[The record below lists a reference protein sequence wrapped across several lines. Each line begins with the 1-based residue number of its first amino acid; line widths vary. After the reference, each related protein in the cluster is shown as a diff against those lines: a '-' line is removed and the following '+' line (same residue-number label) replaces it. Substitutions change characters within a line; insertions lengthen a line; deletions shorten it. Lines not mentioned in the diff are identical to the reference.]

1 MQPRGV
7 KLRHS
12 TMRVGGVVR
21 RREFITRLGSAAAA
35 WPLAA
40 RAQVTGRHYRI
51 AMLGPQR
58 SESLLD
64 ELGQTGFVEGRNLDI
79 DGRGL
84 GVAAASYETVAVEL
98 TEARPDVLMAAG
110 PEAARAAQKA
120 TQRIPIVALADDLL
134 GSKLV
139 ASMPHPDGNT
149 TGVAIFAF
157 QLDVKRLELLH
168 EVLPGARRI
177 AVLADHEPI
186 RNIRDL
192 ESAARG
198 FGVEIVPFSARSE
211 EEVIRAIAAM
221 KAAQVEAVNLLPSPI
236 LWGEFRSLIRDQ
248 LDLHRLPAI
257 WQWPEGAEAGG
268 LIAYGPRLSVVFR
281 QCARQVAKLLR
292 GAKVVDV
299 PVEQP
304 TGFELIINLK
314 TARTLGVEIP
324 PTLLSRADTAI
335 E

>member
-1 MQPRGV
+1 M
-7 KLRHS
+7 
-12 TMRVGGVVR
+12 
-21 RREFITRLGSAAAA
+21 
-35 WPLAA
+35 
-40 RAQVTGRHYRI
+40 
-51 AMLGPQR
+51 
-58 SESLLD
+58 
-64 ELGQTGFVEGRNLDI
+64 EGRNLDI

-84 GVAAASYETVAVEL
+84 GVAAASYQTVAVEL
-98 TEARPDVLMAAG
+98 TEARPDVLMVAG
-110 PEAARAAQKA
+110 TEAARAAQKA

-139 ASMPHPDGNT
+139 SSMPHPEGNT

-168 EVLPGARRI
+168 EALPRARRI
-177 AVLADHEPI
+177 AVFADHEPI
-186 RNIRDL
+186 RNIDAL
-192 ESAARG
+192 ESAARA
-198 FGVEIVPFSARSE
+198 FGIEIVPFSARSE

-221 KAAQVEAVNLLPSPI
+221 KAAPVEAVNLLASPI
-236 LWGEFRSLIRDQ
+236 LSGEFRSLIRDH
-248 LDLHRLPAI
+248 LNLHRLPAI

-268 LIAYGPRLSVVFR
+268 LIAYGPRLGVVFR

-314 TARTLGVEIP
+314 TAKTLGVEIP

>member
-1 MQPRGV
+1 M
-7 KLRHS
+7 K
-12 TMRVGGVVR
+12 
-21 RREFITRLGSAAAA
+21 RREFITLVGGAAASV
-35 WPLAA
+35 PLAV
-40 RAQVTGRHYRI
+40 RAQEAGRHYRI
-51 AMLGPQR
+51 AILGPPRWQ
-58 SESLLD
+58 SFLD
-64 ELGQTGFVEGRNLDI
+64 ELGQAGFVKGRNLEI
-79 DGRGL
+79 DDRGI
-84 GVAAASYETVAVEL
+84 GVAVASYETVAVEL
-98 TEARPDVLMAAG
+98 TKARPDVLMVAG

-157 QLDVKRLELLH
+157 QLDVKRLELLR
-168 EVLPGARRI
+168 EALPGARRI
-177 AVLADHEPI
+177 AVFADHEPI

-198 FGVEIVPFSARSE
+198 FGIEIVPFSARSE

-221 KAAQVEAVNLLPSPI
+221 KATPVEAVNLLSSPI
-236 LWGEFRSLIRDQ
+236 LWGEFRSLIRDR

-314 TARTLGVEIP
+314 TAKTLGVKIP

>member
-1 MQPRGV
+1 MV
-7 KLRHS
+7 
-12 TMRVGGVVR
+12 
-21 RREFITRLGSAAAA
+21 
-35 WPLAA
+35 
-40 RAQVTGRHYRI
+40 
-51 AMLGPQR
+51 
-58 SESLLD
+58 
-64 ELGQTGFVEGRNLDI
+64 
-79 DGRGL
+79 
-84 GVAAASYETVAVEL
+84 
-98 TEARPDVLMAAG
+98 AG

-134 GSKLV
+134 GSNLV
-139 ASMPHPDGNT
+139 GSMPRPDGNT

-168 EVLPGARRI
+168 EALPRARRI
-177 AVLADHEPI
+177 AVLADHDPI

-198 FGVEIVPFSARSE
+198 LGIEIVPFTARSE
-211 EEVIRAIAAM
+211 GEVIQAIDAM
-221 KAAQVEAVNLLPSPI
+221 KATSVEAVNLLASPI
-236 LWGEFRSLIRDQ
+236 LWGQFRSQIRDR

-268 LIAYGPRLSVVFR
+268 LIAYGPRLTVVFR
-281 QCARQVAKLLR
+281 QCARQVAALLR
-292 GAKVVDV
+292 GVKVVGV

-314 TARTLGVEIP
+314 TAKTVGVEIP
-324 PTLLSRADTAI
+324 PALLARADTAI